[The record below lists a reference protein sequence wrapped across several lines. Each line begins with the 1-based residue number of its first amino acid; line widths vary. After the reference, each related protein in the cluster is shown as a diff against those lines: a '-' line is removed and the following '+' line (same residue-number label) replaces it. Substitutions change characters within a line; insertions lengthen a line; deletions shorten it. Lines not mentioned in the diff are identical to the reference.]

1 MAMMMKKTTLC
12 LMMFAL
18 LMSGCATT
26 PAPVPTPST
35 NGQGYHGTTTM
46 YRTMTERLSDELI
59 ERAVHKNL
67 PNIHG
72 VNEKSVRIAINSFRR
87 EVLLTGEVPSEQVR
101 AEVVKMVGAIRDV
114 KKVHDNLTVTNT
126 PKSQSHTVHET
137 YLKSKI
143 LAKIVSAGTVKPSQ
157 YKLVVRNNMAY
168 VIAFVTAEQEQ
179 IIMQSIKEVQG
190 IEGVKVFGVRVDSD
204 PSLLAK
210 VDNSIAD
217 EADTEGVIYG
227 GQVAEQNA
235 MPFPITPT
243 PPKNTANTGHNPKAP
258 IVRMDGKPTSSYVNL
273 YNNTS
278 KP

>member
-1 MAMMMKKTTLC
+1 MKKTTLC
-12 LMMFAL
+12 LMMFTL

-26 PAPVPTPST
+26 PAPAPTPT
-35 NGQGYHGTTTM
+35 INGQGYYGKTTM

-59 ERAVHKNL
+59 ERASHKNL
-67 PNIHG
+67 PSIHG

-87 EVLLTGEVPSEQVR
+87 EVLLTGEVPNEQVR
-101 AEVVKMVGAIRDV
+101 AEVVKMVSAIQDV
-114 KKVHDNLTVTNT
+114 KKVHDNLTVTST
-126 PKSQSHTVHET
+126 PKSQSHTVHEG

-143 LAKIVSAGTVKPSQ
+143 LAKIVSAGTVKSSQ

-168 VIAFVTAEQEQ
+168 VVAFVTAEQERV
-179 IIMQSIKEVQG
+179 IMQSIEAVQG
-190 IEGVKVFGVRVDSD
+190 IEGVRIFGVRVDSD

-217 EADTEGVIYG
+217 GEDTEGVIYG

-235 MPFPITPT
+235 TPFAITPMPTT